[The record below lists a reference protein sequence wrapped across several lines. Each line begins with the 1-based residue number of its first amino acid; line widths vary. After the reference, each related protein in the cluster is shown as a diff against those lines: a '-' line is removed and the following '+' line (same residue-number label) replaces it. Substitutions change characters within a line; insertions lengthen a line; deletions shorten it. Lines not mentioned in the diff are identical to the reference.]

1 MQQKSGWETVGRKHF
16 ILAAALAL
24 AVGIVATI
32 ESVVTI
38 QTAADSDQLAFFF
51 PAAQRILNGNPFTIY
66 AVRYGTYPN
75 YNPPLSTILMAPLI
89 ALAQAIHLPGASACV
104 ASGYNSESCRS
115 LVAFV
120 GVWFIPFVA
129 LLAVASVYAVQKMN
143 ARASRSELFI
153 AFSLI
158 IFSPL
163 IWQNFTTWWHFEQ
176 PMMLFFFVAGIL
188 QLQSGRPY
196 LAGTLLGLAMLT
208 RTTAAVPLIAV
219 CVIIFFEKQYGI
231 LAKLIGVMA
240 VVGLIGIGPF
250 FLFDRQ
256 DTMFSLLQW
265 RGSAQIGNSVW
276 AIFIGTPLGSI
287 AKHLDLPTAI
297 LIAAAL
303 AYFAFRKFSIHLNS
317 LNLWGLIAMAALLV
331 PLLSKTVWPYYYAE
345 PFVFIVIWEFMTM
358 RNMNAGL
365 WRWPILSA
373 GFLSSAMVL
382 SQFMGL
388 PSVTHGGIVLRLM
401 GLINFAV
408 MLAFTYLVWKRT
420 EDAPTAEQ
428 SFAPSESI
436 V

>member
-1 MQQKSGWETVGRKHF
+1 MQQKSGWETVSRKHF
-16 ILAAALAL
+16 IFAAGLAL
-24 AVGIVATI
+24 AVGIAAII

-89 ALAQAIHLPGASACV
+89 ALAQVIHLPGAAACV

-129 LLAVASVYAVQKMN
+129 LLAVAAAYAVQKMN
-143 ARASRSELFI
+143 ARASRSEVFI

-219 CVIIFFEKQYGI
+219 CVVLLLEKQYGV
-231 LAKLIGVMA
+231 LAKLAGVM
-240 VVGLIGIGPF
+240 VGVGLVGIGPF

-256 DTMFSLLQW
+256 DTMFSLIQW
-265 RGSAQIGNSVW
+265 RGGAQIGNSVW
-276 AIFIGTPLGSI
+276 SIFIGTPLGSL

-297 LIAAAL
+297 LVAMAL
-303 AYFAFRKFSIHLNS
+303 AYIAFRRFSVRMNS
-317 LNLWGLIAMAALLV
+317 QNLWGLIALAALLV

-358 RNMNAGL
+358 RDMNAGL
-365 WRWPILSA
+365 WRWPVISA
-373 GFLSSAMVL
+373 GFLSAALVL

-388 PSVTHGGIVLRLM
+388 PSVTHGGIVLRMM

-408 MLAFTYLVWKRT
+408 MLAFAYILWKRT
-420 EDAPTAEQ
+420 EDLPILEQ
-428 SFAPSESI
+428 SFAAPDS
-436 V
+436 VV